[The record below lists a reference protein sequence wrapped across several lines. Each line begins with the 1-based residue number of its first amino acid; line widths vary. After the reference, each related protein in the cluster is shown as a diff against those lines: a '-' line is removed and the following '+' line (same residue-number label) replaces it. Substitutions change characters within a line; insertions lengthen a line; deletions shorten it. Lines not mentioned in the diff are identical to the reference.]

1 MCGESPASKLWIP
14 AGGDA
19 PTLRSASCGNE
30 ARAVLTKLVEASCG
44 HACIDLQTIRDS
56 DDFAD

>member
-1 MCGESPASKLWIP
+1 MWIP